1 MASSTRKGGRPRA
14 GLEPGERVSDYKR
27 LTVRL
32 PDDVRAELDAI
43 SYVTGRPQWRVL
55 IEAIQAFAGSGPGLA
70 ADEQR
75 RVRAAV
81 KLTRG

>member
-1 MASSTRKGGRPRA
+1 MASSTRKGGHPPA
-14 GLEPGERVSDYKR
+14 GLRPGEKVSDYKR

-55 IEAIQAFAGSGPGLA
+55 IEAIQAFAGSGPILSD
-70 ADEQR
+70 DER
-75 RVRAAV
+75 RRIRAA
-81 KLTRG
+81 LRLARG